1 MTKKELDAAIDLLKN
16 GVVRKKELTAIQMLM
31 VLLCHQ
37 NDGMTQRELA
47 KSLGITEP
55 AVSANYKALGPAGS
69 NCLKKE
75 GKLVKPSDEVA
86 ALITETLARKDQT

>member
-1 MTKKELDAAIDLLKN
+1 M
-16 GVVRKKELTAIQMLM
+16 RKKELTAIQLLM

-47 KSLGITEP
+47 KSLDITEP
-55 AVSANYKALGPAGS
+55 AVSANYKALGPAGR
-69 NCLKKE
+69 NILKKE

-86 ALITETLARKDQT
+86 ASITEILAKNNLA